1 MFHLRDEL
9 RKFRKVR
16 CTLVEIA
23 AVWRSFFD
31 DALAACKKIV
41 DDFLAGIGGK
51 NAEDMYETYCM
62 FGDDPTIYGAKD
74 REPFSGWDYA
84 KQQCQMLCQSE
95 AQKDDT
101 L

>member
-1 MFHLRDEL
+1 MKTEKYEVVVYDNFHHNDKGLTNGE
-9 RKFRKVR
+9 F
-16 CTLVEIA
+16 EN
-23 AVWRSFFD
+23 FD
-31 DALAACKKIV
+31 DALAVCKKIV

-95 AQKDDT
+95 SQKNDT